1 MRALITGITG
11 MIGKHLAKELA
22 NNGYEVAG
30 ISRATSASR
39 YMEASSDYRHFKG
52 DILDRQ
58 FLAGVWKEWRPE
70 VVFHLA
76 AQAYNGVSW
85 EAEDTTYLLN
95 IEGSRNIFN
104 VCREESPKARVIPAC
119 SSAQYGFVDE
129 SLLPISEDTPLHPI
143 TPYGVS
149 KTALEMMAY
158 QNHVNYGTDIV
169 IPRLFIHVGPDHP
182 PVTALQNFARQLA
195 QKSKG
200 AREPVVRVGN
210 LESSRDFVDVRDG
223 VAALRVLAEK
233 GNTGGT
239 YNICSGTAWK
249 IGDCLDMLVAISGQ
263 NVQIVQDER
272 FLRPSDEKVLL
283 GDTSRLKE
291 LGWETS
297 TPFESTLRDI
307 YRNWLERL

>member
-1 MRALITGITG
+1 
-11 MIGKHLAKELA
+11 MIGKHLATELSSH
-22 NNGYEVAG
+22 GYDVAG

-39 YMEASSDYRHFKG
+39 YMPAESAYRHFAG
-52 DILDRQ
+52 DILDRA
-58 FLAGVWKEWRPE
+58 FLTRVWDEWQPE

-95 IEGSRNIFN
+95 IEGSRNIFK
-104 VCREESPKARVIPAC
+104 VCREKTPSARIIPAC

-195 QKSKG
+195 QISKG

-233 GNTGGT
+233 GKTAGT
-239 YNICSGTAWK
+239 YNICSGTAWN
-249 IGDCLDMLVAISGQ
+249 IGECLDMFVSISGQ
-263 NVQIVQDER
+263 DVQIVQDER
-272 FLRPSDEKVLL
+272 FLRPSDEKVLV
-283 GDTSRLKE
+283 GDRSRLRE

-307 YRNWLERL
+307 YDNWLERV